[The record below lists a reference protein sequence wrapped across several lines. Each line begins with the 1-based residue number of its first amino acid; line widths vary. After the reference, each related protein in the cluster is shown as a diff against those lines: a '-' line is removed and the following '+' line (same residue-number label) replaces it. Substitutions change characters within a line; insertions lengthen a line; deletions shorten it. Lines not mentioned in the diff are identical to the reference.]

1 MTDYGTA
8 PEGETLQQF
17 EARMGWPTE
26 TEPEH
31 GF

>member
-17 EARMGWPTE
+17 ELRMGWPLE
-26 TEPEH
+26 AEPELW
-31 GF
+31 

>member
-17 EARMGWPTE
+17 EQRMGWPTTSE
-26 TEPEH
+26 DEY